1 MPTAL
6 LDCNKEEHAFSISK
20 GICVKNKSAQI
31 FECGE
36 AIFNYLLMANGQHVH
51 VRERF
56 AGRSPLN
63 YFMRKAIFING

>member
-1 MPTAL
+1 
-6 LDCNKEEHAFSISK
+6 
-20 GICVKNKSAQI
+20 VKNKSAQI